1 MMKRFMSLAGTPLDG
16 DELARDP
23 RGRGTG
29 LREAEVATIA
39 G

>member
-1 MMKRFMSLAGTPLDG
+1 MMKRFMSLAGTPPDG

-29 LREAEVATIA
+29 LREAEVATIT